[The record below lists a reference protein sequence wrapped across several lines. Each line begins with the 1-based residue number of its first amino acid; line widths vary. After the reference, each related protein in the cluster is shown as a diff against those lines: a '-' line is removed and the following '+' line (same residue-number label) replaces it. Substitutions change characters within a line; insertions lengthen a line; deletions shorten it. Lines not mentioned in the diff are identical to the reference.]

1 MFLHWPITKDEVKC
15 IIKSADESSPE
26 PDGIKYSILT
36 TFKDEDLES
45 LEQLLNDSLADHPR
59 RLDSHL
65 SPVPQPEIGQM
76 SIKGYRIFTMQNT
89 LGKLLEIIVARRL
102 ARELEEKN
110 ILPATLESYI
120 GGRTRTRRRL

>member
-1 MFLHWPITKDEVKC
+1 MFLHWPITKYEVKC

-36 TFKDEDLES
+36 TFNDEDLES

-76 SIKGYRIFTMQNT
+76 SIKGYRIFTMQT
-89 LGKLLEIIVARRL
+89 LGKLLEIIGARRL
-102 ARELEEKN
+102 AKELEEKN
-110 ILPATLESYI
+110 LLPATLESYI
-120 GGRTRTRRRL
+120 GGRTGSRRRL